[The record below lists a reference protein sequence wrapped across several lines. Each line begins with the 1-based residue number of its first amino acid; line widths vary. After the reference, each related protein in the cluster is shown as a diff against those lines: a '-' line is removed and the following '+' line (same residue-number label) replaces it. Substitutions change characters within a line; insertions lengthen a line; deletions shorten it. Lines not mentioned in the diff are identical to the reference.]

1 MAETID
7 RLQRE
12 NAALQQRIGD
22 LEQQLASGREAEE
35 MLKKTLVTA
44 QRAAE
49 EAIAQAKARAEQL
62 ISEAEARAR
71 KASEDARQRIAAT
84 EAEAQRRAQEAE
96 RSFDARKRDYET
108 TIEGLKTFERELK
121 ARLKGFL
128 ENQLRA
134 LDALGAPS
142 ARPAPLASEGAR
154 LQARPA
160 EGVSPRSDQGEGR

>member
-12 NAALQQRIGD
+12 NGALQPRIGD
-22 LEQQLASGREAEE
+22 LEHQLASGREAEE
-35 MLKKTLVTA
+35 MLKKTLITA

-62 ISEAEARAR
+62 IAEAEARAR

-84 EAEAQRRAQEAE
+84 EADAQRKPQEAE
-96 RSFDARKRDYET
+96 KSFLARKQEHES
-108 TIEGLKTFERELK
+108 TIDGLVAFERELK

-134 LDALGAPS
+134 LDALGAP
-142 ARPAPLASEGAR
+142 APRPAPLASEGMVR

-160 EGVSPRSDQGEGR
+160 EGGRPPSETEGR